1 MKVVCAWCQQE
12 GRSGV
17 IGEREPVDD
26 PTETHGVCAVHAER
40 LLEQLPSM
48 SFPGIRMLIVV
59 RRTESGL
66 YDHLSR
72 ALGPLADV
80 AVILDRRQRDR
91 RQTPGT
97 PETERRRGDRRV
109 RTSPFSSLG
118 YLSVRFGARRQGAGG
133 LPPVRRL
140 RAV

>member
-1 MKVVCAWCQQE
+1 M
-12 GRSGV
+12 

-48 SFPGIRMLIVV
+48 SFPGVRMLIVV

-72 ALGPLADV
+72 ALAPLADV
-80 AVILDRRQRDR
+80 AVIVDRRLRDR
-91 RQTPGT
+91 RQTPGS
-97 PETERRRGDRRV
+97 PETERRRSERRV

-118 YLSVRFGARRQGAGG
+118 YLVVRFGARRQGAGG
-133 LPPVRRL
+133 QPLVRRL
-140 RAV
+140 RVV